1 MQFGGG
7 PLSLGKQEVPR
18 TVLVAVMVVGTL
30 VTVVATA
37 KVEVAI
43 EVEVLIQVEMRV

>member
-1 MQFGGG
+1 MQLGGG
-7 PLSLGKQEVPR
+7 PLSFGKQVVPR

-37 KVEVAI
+37 KVEVVT
-43 EVEVLIQVEMRV
+43 EVEVLVHVEVRV